1 MYGWGPPTLMF
12 ASVLYCTVMLLPPLV
27 FASRL
32 KVDDIMC
39 SNSGSDSGS
48 SAGGSYHGTVD
59 SGRCCRC
66 NLITITPGQGRI
78 KVDNTSK
85 EIIVGRSTSA

>member
-1 MYGWGPPTLMF
+1 M
-12 ASVLYCTVMLLPPLV
+12 ALLSLPLAC
-27 FASRL
+27 ASRL
-32 KVDDIMC
+32 KVDGIMC

-48 SAGGSYHGTVD
+48 SASGSYRGTVD

-66 NLITITPGQGRI
+66 NLITIAPGQGRI

-85 EIIVGRSTSA
+85 EIIVGRSISA